1 MKLKRNMAI
10 SDSGFIF
17 EPGSGN
23 SFTTNPIG
31 LEIIQLVK
39 QGKTEKEITSY
50 LTTQYA
56 VDAITCE
63 KDLYDFMNVLAKLK
77 LTEEDAA
84 KKD

>member
-31 LEIIQLVK
+31 LEIIELLK
-39 QGKTEKEITSY
+39 QGKTEEQIISH
-50 LTTQYA
+50 LTGHYA
-56 VDAITCE
+56 VDAVTCK

-77 LTEEDAA
+77 LTDGDVAQ
-84 KKD
+84 KN

>member
-31 LEIIQLVK
+31 LEIIELLK
-39 QGKTEKEITSY
+39 QGKTENEISAHITG
-50 LTTQYA
+50 QYA
-56 VDAITCE
+56 VDVLTFE

-77 LTEEDAA
+77 LTDEHAAA
-84 KKD
+84 KD